1 MKTLIFR
8 AYKLCDLPEDLN
20 EELLFLKDTFIANDF
35 PPKVVDR
42 VFASYKPD
50 QKEENEQ
57 FDYTLTVPF
66 IPGFSENLKRELRKL
81 GVRVAFRKGR
91 TLESILSRLKFREP
105 FEKSKN
111 NIYKRNCKNCN
122 FTYIG
127 ETSQYQQCRDRGHK
141 DAIKACDANNSFYD
155 HLKRNPT
162 HEINWDD
169 VSYLDK
175 DNNTGRRL
183 IKEALYINAF
193 DEGNLMNLKNPK
205 PINPIWNEFRTFI
218 RKNTK
223 L

>member
-1 MKTLIFR
+1 
-8 AYKLCDLPEDLN
+8 
-20 EELLFLKDTFIANDF
+20 LKNPKATFINGIA
-35 PPKVVDR
+35 KT
-42 VFASYKPD
+42 A
-50 QKEENEQ
+50 
-57 FDYTLTVPF
+57 T
-66 IPGFSENLKRELRKL
+66 
-81 GVRVAFRKGR
+81 
-91 TLESILSRLKFREP
+91 TLEKQV
-105 FEKSKN
+105 N
-111 NIYKRNCKNCN
+111 
-122 FTYIG
+122 
-127 ETSQYQQCRDRGHK
+127 QQCRDRGHK

>member
-1 MKTLIFR
+1 M
-8 AYKLCDLPEDLN
+8 YVCMY
-20 EELLFLKDTFIANDF
+20 
-35 PPKVVDR
+35 VCM
-42 VFASYKPD
+42 Y
-50 QKEENEQ
+50 
-57 FDYTLTVPF
+57 
-66 IPGFSENLKRELRKL
+66 
-81 GVRVAFRKGR
+81 
-91 TLESILSRLKFREP
+91 
-105 FEKSKN
+105 
-111 NIYKRNCKNCN
+111 IYMYVCMYI
-122 FTYIG
+122 YIG

-141 DAIKACDANNSFYD
+141 DAIKACPN
-155 HLKRNPT
+155 

-193 DEGNLMNLKNPK
+193 DEGNLTNLKNPK

>member
-1 MKTLIFR
+1 MQCKRSINWNYENFDFQSIQVVWLTRRFEIRITISKIYLHC
-8 AYKLCDLPEDLN
+8 K
-20 EELLFLKDTFIANDF
+20 DF

-42 VFASYKPD
+42 VFALYKPD

-66 IPGFSENLKRELRKL
+66 IPGFSEDIKRELWKL

-91 TLESILSRLKFREP
+91 TLESILCRLKFREP

-141 DAIKACDANNSFYD
+141 DAIKACDANISFM
-155 HLKRNPT
+155 T
-162 HEINWDD
+162 IW
-169 VSYLDK
+169 
-175 DNNTGRRL
+175 
-183 IKEALYINAF
+183 KETQTT
-193 DEGNLMNLKNPK
+193 
-205 PINPIWNEFRTFI
+205 R
-218 RKNTK
+218 
-223 L
+223 

>member
-1 MKTLIFR
+1 M
-8 AYKLCDLPEDLN
+8 
-20 EELLFLKDTFIANDF
+20 
-35 PPKVVDR
+35 
-42 VFASYKPD
+42 
-50 QKEENEQ
+50 
-57 FDYTLTVPF
+57 
-66 IPGFSENLKRELRKL
+66 
-81 GVRVAFRKGR
+81 RVAFRKGR

-141 DAIKACDANNSFYD
+141 DAIKACPN
-155 HLKRNPT
+155 

-205 PINPIWNEFRTFI
+205 PIDPIWNEFRTFI

>member
-1 MKTLIFR
+1 M
-8 AYKLCDLPEDLN
+8 C
-20 EELLFLKDTFIANDF
+20 
-35 PPKVVDR
+35 
-42 VFASYKPD
+42 
-50 QKEENEQ
+50 
-57 FDYTLTVPF
+57 
-66 IPGFSENLKRELRKL
+66 
-81 GVRVAFRKGR
+81 
-91 TLESILSRLKFREP
+91 RLKFREP

-111 NIYKRNCKNCN
+111 NIYKKNCKSCN

-127 ETSQYQQCRDRGHK
+127 ETSQYQQCRDE
-141 DAIKACDANNSFYD
+141 DTN
-155 HLKRNPT
+155 

-205 PINPIWNEFRTFI
+205 PINPIWDEFRTFI
-218 RKNTK
+218 RKSTK

>member
-1 MKTLIFR
+1 MKNPKT
-8 AYKLCDLPEDLN
+8 
-20 EELLFLKDTFIANDF
+20 TFINGIA
-35 PPKVVDR
+35 KT
-42 VFASYKPD
+42 A
-50 QKEENEQ
+50 
-57 FDYTLTVPF
+57 TLHT
-66 IPGFSENLKRELRKL
+66 S
-81 GVRVAFRKGR
+81 
-91 TLESILSRLKFREP
+91 
-105 FEKSKN
+105 
-111 NIYKRNCKNCN
+111 
-122 FTYIG
+122 IG
-127 ETSQYQQCRDRGHK
+127 ETSQYQQCRDLGHE

-155 HLKRNPT
+155 HLKRNPN

>member
-1 MKTLIFR
+1 
-8 AYKLCDLPEDLN
+8 
-20 EELLFLKDTFIANDF
+20 LLFEKVEPQNQSCADWSLEILLK
-35 PPKVVDR
+35 
-42 VFASYKPD
+42 
-50 QKEENEQ
+50 
-57 FDYTLTVPF
+57 
-66 IPGFSENLKRELRKL
+66 
-81 GVRVAFRKGR
+81 
-91 TLESILSRLKFREP
+91 
-105 FEKSKN
+105 KSKN
-111 NIYKRNCKNCN
+111 NIYKWNCKNCN

-127 ETSQYQQCRDRGHK
+127 ETSQYQQCRDQGHK

>member
-1 MKTLIFR
+1 MPFQKCAKNDVDLQ
-8 AYKLCDLPEDLN
+8 KLAKNPHA
-20 EELLFLKDTFIANDF
+20 K
-35 PPKVVDR
+35 
-42 VFASYKPD
+42 
-50 QKEENEQ
+50 
-57 FDYTLTVPF
+57 
-66 IPGFSENLKRELRKL
+66 
-81 GVRVAFRKGR
+81 KGNSPR
-91 TLESILSRLKFREP
+91 GSALFREP

-127 ETSQYQQCRDRGHK
+127 ESSQYQQCRDRGHK